1 MYSKVNDLLLILPD
15 VKVEEPNS
23 KEVLEWT
30 RWNTLNTDRT
40 LVCNNIIPSH

>member
-23 KEVLEWT
+23 KESGPDGML
-30 RWNTLNTDRT
+30 
-40 LVCNNIIPSH
+40 